1 MIKYVLSLGKAALLD
16 AGIDSAQADSELLLA
31 HVLGVSRGEL
41 KQQVVLGGEIT
52 DDDAASFIKLIK
64 QRANR
69 KPLQHLTGKAPFRYL
84 ELNVGPGVFIPRPET
99 ELVAGAAIDWLRN
112 QHRATD
118 NIEPLIAVD
127 LCTGSA
133 AIALAIATECPNVR
147 VYAVE
152 LNDAAHQWAAR
163 NIGQHTG
170 PASGPPVNLIKG
182 DARTALSELNGQVSV
197 VISNPP
203 YLAPDEVPPDAEVHA
218 HDPAMALYGQ
228 GADGLEIPRGI
239 VATAAR
245 LLRPGGLF
253 VMEHGDTQSDAVIA
267 IVNETSCFTNASSF
281 SDLTGRDRFIT
292 AIRICNP
299 ENVATGASPT
309 FP

>member
-1 MIKYVLSLGKAALLD
+1 MNSESIVFALSSAKAKLLD
-16 AGIDSAQADSELLLA
+16 AGINSAQADAELLLA

-41 KQQVVLGGEIT
+41 KQRVILGGIIT
-52 DDDAASFIKLIK
+52 DDDAASFLELIK

-69 KPLQHLTGKAPFRYL
+69 KPLQHITGKAPFRYL

-99 ELVAGAAIDWLRN
+99 EVVAGAAIEWIRN

-127 LCTGSA
+127 LCAGSA
-133 AIALAIATECPNVR
+133 AIALAVATECPGAQ

-152 LNDAAHQWAAR
+152 LNDEAHQWAAR
-163 NIGQHTG
+163 NIGQHSEV
-170 PASGPPVNLIKG
+170 ASRPPVNLIKG

-197 VISNPP
+197 VVSNPP
-203 YLAPDEVPPDAEVHA
+203 YVAPDEVPRDVEVHA

-239 VATAAR
+239 VAAAAR

-253 VMEHGDTQSDAVIA
+253 AMEHGDAQAAAVIA
-267 IVNETSCFTNASSF
+267 IITAIGAFTDATSHQ
-281 SDLTGRDRFIT
+281 DLTGRDRFVT
-292 AIRICNP
+292 AVRTANP
-299 ENVATGASPT
+299 NPT
-309 FP
+309 A